1 MSEPTD
7 QISKA
12 SLFARLKEERD
23 RRVKAEEML
32 ADLVPRLRLLVAEKK
47 NRTLMPQDVL
57 ALVNYQFRSSLD
69 ALSNSISLLR
79 NSPLTT
85 EQAEWTH
92 LAGAALRSLAYQ
104 VNQLRELG
112 EFDSTKLELEDN
124 QLCAADLLDEVVD
137 LFETQAR
144 NERTALYATIDPKVA
159 MRIRCD
165 AGRMRQVLINI
176 LSIAMTHGRRGEV
189 EMSAVKSGK
198 SLAFKIIARPAR
210 DRGAVPAD
218 EADTAHVLGFE
229 LTGKLL
235 KFMGGALELES
246 KEPLVMSVTIPLKP
260 AHQPHDRYIV
270 GLRKALLELSPV
282 VLVREGQQNWMT
294 HALSRWG
301 VKFRRMTPQRGMEK
315 RIPQRSLVLVDDSE
329 LNRARALAKHSL
341 RVVVTTTSLH
351 HAQQRSDLESLRIGR
366 RPLTERAWLESVAE
380 PEPRRMR
387 FDSVFSQTE
396 HPSHILLAED
406 SMANRMI
413 AVRLLEKLGHRV
425 HAVADGREAVSAA
438 SQIEFDLILMD
449 VKMPEMDGLEATR
462 RILRSAQD
470 GQAPPIL
477 ALTGNDTEQ
486 NRKAC
491 KSSGMNDF
499 LVKPMD
505 PEMLS
510 KAIEQWGRKG
520 KSRRLQRTS
529 ASHMKLPLV
538 DRGALIKLRK
548 ELDVSLIPEI
558 LSAFI
563 LEAEHKVGE
572 AVKYAEEKKFS
583 AVPKLLQPVRSS
595 AASFGARQLESL
607 ISQVEAAIQSKQ
619 HDLAS
624 HYLAET
630 AKVAKETNRLLTE
643 HLAELAASQR

>member
-23 RRVKAEEML
+23 RRVKAEEL
-32 ADLVPRLRLLVAEKK
+32 LSDLVPRLRLLVAEKK
-47 NRTLMPQDVL
+47 NRAMLPQDVL

-69 ALSNSISLLR
+69 ALSNSVSLLR

-92 LAGAALRSLAYQ
+92 LAGAALRSLTYQ

-112 EFDSTKLELEDN
+112 ELDPNTLELEDN
-124 QLCAADLLDEVVD
+124 QLCAADLLDDVVD

-144 NERTALYATIDPKVA
+144 SERTMLFASIAPKVA
-159 MRIRCD
+159 MRIHCD

-176 LSIAMTHGRRGEV
+176 VSIAMTHGRRGSV
-189 EMSAVKSGK
+189 EMTAGRAGE
-198 SLAFKIIARPAR
+198 SLVFRIEAHPAK
-210 DRGAVPAD
+210 DRGTIPAD

-235 KFMGGALELES
+235 KIMGGELKLES
-246 KEPLVMSVTIPLKP
+246 REPLVMSVRIPLKP
-260 AHQPHDRYIV
+260 ARQPHDRYIV
-270 GLRKALLELSPV
+270 ALRKALLDVTPV
-282 VLVREGQQNWMT
+282 VLVRDGQQTWIT
-294 HALSRWG
+294 RALARWG

-315 RIPQRSLVLVDDSE
+315 RIPPRSLVLVDEDQI
-329 LNRARALAKHSL
+329 NRARALAKHGF
-341 RVVVTTTSLH
+341 RVIVTLTSMSPM
-351 HAQQRSDLESLRIGR
+351 QQRSDLEAMQLWR
-366 RPLTERAWLESVAE
+366 RPVTERAWLESIAE

-387 FDSVFSQTE
+387 FDSSLAQTE

-438 SQIEFDLILMD
+438 AQIEFDLILMD

-477 ALTGNDTEQ
+477 ALTGSDTDE
-486 NRKAC
+486 NREAC

-505 PEMLS
+505 PETLS
-510 KAIEQWGRKG
+510 RAIEEWGKQG
-520 KSRRLQRTS
+520 KSRRLRRTTS
-529 ASHMKLPLV
+529 SHSKLPLL
-538 DRGALIKLRK
+538 DRGALLKLRK
-548 ELDVSLIPEI
+548 EVDVSLIPEI
-558 LSAFI
+558 ASAFI
-563 LEAEHKVGE
+563 IEAKNKMDD
-572 AVKYAEEKKFS
+572 ALQYAAENKLS
-583 AVPKLLQPVRSS
+583 AVPKLLQSVRSS

-624 HYLAET
+624 HYLQET
-630 AKVAKETNRLLTE
+630 AKVTEETNRLLTE
-643 HLAELAASQR
+643 HLAELAANQR